1 MTNPN
6 GKLPAPMQVALLHGP
21 YFLALL
27 SLLLVA
33 AGLFAHETDAVSI
46 TSIVLGGLLGAF
58 SAVAVRIEGPVEM
71 SKDSWKATLIGAR
84 VWEVIAQTPGDA
96 EPRVIETAPLESV
109 EIGPTTTVLELL
121 TLARS
126 GGWSVGQTSGSSTAT
141 LTTFIRKAVDLPN
154 GGRLS
159 PGDILTI
166 TVPVDSLLGPVPPH
180 VLAVVQAV
188 GFQTPTRPVQDAGH
202 AG

>member
-84 VWEVIAQTPGDA
+84 LGSHRPDPRRCRA
-96 EPRVIETAPLESV
+96 EGHRDSPAGVGRDRADHDGARAPH
-109 EIGPTTTVLELL
+109 
-121 TLARS
+121 
-126 GGWSVGQTSGSSTAT
+126 
-141 LTTFIRKAVDLPN
+141 
-154 GGRLS
+154 
-159 PGDILTI
+159 
-166 TVPVDSLLGPVPPH
+166 LGPIRRLVRRADQRLVHRDTDH
-180 VLAVVQAV
+180 V
-188 GFQTPTRPVQDAGH
+188 H
-202 AG
+202 